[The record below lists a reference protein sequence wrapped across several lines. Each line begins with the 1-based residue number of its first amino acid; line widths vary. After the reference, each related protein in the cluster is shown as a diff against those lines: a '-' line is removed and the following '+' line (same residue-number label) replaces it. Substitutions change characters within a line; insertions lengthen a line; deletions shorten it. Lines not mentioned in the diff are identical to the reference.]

1 MPGRLSLVAVLITGA
16 ALLVSAAPASALS
29 LGVATGAT
37 LSPFRPGQ
45 TATGTGSLTLI
56 SLGAWTLTVQDN
68 GAGAGRMVKA
78 GVGCNGSD
86 AQTTNPLNVAVTGLG
101 VTSAGTKAIGAA
113 PVQVASGGLTAG
125 LLMSTAYSLVIP
137 SAQTLLTGC
146 VYSETVTYTAQ

>member
-1 MPGRLSLVAVLITGA
+1 MPGRHSLVAVLVAGT
-16 ALLVSAAPASALS
+16 ALLVASPASALS

-45 TATGTGSLTLI
+45 TATGSGSLTII

-78 GVGCNGSD
+78 GVGCTGSD

>member
-1 MPGRLSLVAVLITGA
+1 MPGLHRLVAVLVAGA
-16 ALLVSAAPASALS
+16 ALLVGAAPSSALS
-29 LGVATGAT
+29 LGVGTGAT

-45 TATGTGSLTLI
+45 TATGTGSLTI
-56 SLGAWTLTVQDN
+56 VSVGPWTLTVQDD

-78 GVGCNGSD
+78 ATGCTGSA

-101 VTSAGTKAIGAA
+101 VTSAGTKAIGAV
-113 PVQVASGGLTAG
+113 PVPVASGGLTAG

-137 SAQTLLTGC
+137 SAQILLTGC